1 MINWINSWKATN
13 KKSKYELNLRLGTVT
28 VLEVKACLFCEKG
41 CTNKKFRLMVF
52 NFGFEI

>member
-28 VLEVKACLFCEKG
+28 VLEVKACLFCEER